1 MSIEFFIFF
10 PIALIFSFLLDI
22 GGQDDDAG
30 DNRGMHMDGSSGD
43 DSLVGGEANDSIT
56 AGAGDDTVLGMGGDD
71 GIWAGE
77 GDDGAYPDIDNMTDE
92 ELSDLIFG
100 GDTAALQEFVTAST
114 GFGADGGAGND
125 YVDGGPGDDVVT
137 GGTGNDVV
145 RGSSGHDLLVDLE
158 GANTLNG
165 GFGDDELWALD
176 HEGANAADLLQG
188 WEGDDDLLGDDG
200 DTMEGGDGVDSF
212 YSVWQPGDAAVTI
225 TDFDPATE
233 SLFINTSDLPASPL
247 LQLVDLGDGSGC
259 EVQLNGE
266 TLAVLQGVS
275 AAEVLYGNGGQN
287 ELWLLDRVGGQYY
300 QPVLANMALAS

>member
-1 MSIEFFIFF
+1 AVTYLLFGLGIAIVAGFVIGKSHLEGWLQPWVCDIHSGATAPVAVAGERRGWTDRYKLGLEAVREIFARVWMWII
-10 PIALIFSFLLDI
+10 PGIGTGALIH
-22 GGQDDDAG
+22 GYVPQDLME
-30 DNRGMHMDGSSGD
+30 RIM
-43 DSLVGGEANDSIT
+43 
-56 AGAGDDTVLGMGGDD
+56 
-71 GIWAGE
+71 
-77 GDDGAYPDIDNMTDE
+77 
-92 ELSDLIFG
+92 
-100 GDTAALQEFVTAST
+100 
-114 GFGADGGAGND
+114 GADAWWSVPVAVVMGIPMYTNAAG
-125 YVDGGPGDDVVT
+125 VIPIVEALL
-137 GGTGNDVV
+137 GNDVV
-145 RGSSGHDLLVDLE
+145 RGSSGHDFLVDFE

-188 WEGDDDLLGDDG
+188 WAGDDDLLGDDG

-275 AAEVLYGNGGQN
+275 AAEVQYGNGGQN